1 MNTEPIRT
9 AAFTEYE
16 DAEKVLNS
24 LVGHLDADLKPDWP
38 GRIVSEDGTDWIQ
51 IVNYG
56 RFWFLMQPDAEG
68 IESPPDPEDLS
79 DWLAFIQPGE
89 LKGRLYPTTY
99 TQRPR
104 KRGGQG

>member
-1 MNTEPIRT
+1 MSTHPIRT

-38 GRIVSEDGTDWIQ
+38 GRIANEDGTDWIQ

-56 RFWFLMQPDAEG
+56 AFWFLMQPDGCGMETV
-68 IESPPDPEDLS
+68 PDPQDLA
-79 DWLAFIQPGE
+79 DWLATFDAE
-89 LKGRLYPTTY
+89 DFKGHLLAGNFFHASE
-99 TQRPR
+99 
-104 KRGGQG
+104 KGGQG